1 MIAYFDT
8 SALLTFVLREDGR
21 DVALDI
27 WERAQTV
34 VTSQLTYPEARA
46 ALAAARR
53 AGRLDTGGYRESVR
67 RIDERWRQL
76 AAVDLDGGM
85 ATHAGALA
93 EDHGLTGADAVHL
106 AAALALRTAD
116 LVFVS
121 WDGRLVKGALATGL
135 PVTPDSAAP

>member
-8 SALLTFVLREDGR
+8 SALLKFVLQETGR
-21 DVALDI
+21 DVALEV

-53 AGRLDTGGYRESVR
+53 AGRLDTRAHRESTR
-67 RIDERWRQL
+67 RIDARWAQL
-76 AAVDLDGGM
+76 AAVDLDAGM
-85 ATHAGALA
+85 AARAGGLA
-93 EDHGLTGADAVHL
+93 HEHGLTGADAVHL
-106 AAALALRTAD
+106 AAAMALEAED

-121 WDGRLVKGALATGL
+121 WDGRLAAGALAAGL
-135 PVTPDSAAP
+135 MVAPS